1 MGCHGEFQLGRESDC
16 QDIVEIIKQIYNQSS
31 FLEIKQIK
39 LLFLLRKNRVYSR
52 KYWYYYCYCYYYYNY
67 YYNYNY
73 NYYYCYCYCYC
84 YCYYYYYYYYGY
96 FTANWTHVRYQATP
110 CSLGCLAPFLK
121 INNSKLIVQNFKP
134 LLLD

>member
-16 QDIVEIIKQIYNQSS
+16 QDIVEIIKQIYNQSY

-39 LLFLLRKNRVYSR
+39 LLFLLQKNRVYRR
-52 KYWYYYCYCYYYYNY
+52 KYWYYYCYY
-67 YYNYNY
+67 
-73 NYYYCYCYCYC
+73 
-84 YCYYYYYYYYGY
+84 YYYYYYYYGY
-96 FTANWTHVRYQATP
+96 FTANWTHARYQATP

-121 INNSKLIVQNFKP
+121 INNSKLILQNFTP